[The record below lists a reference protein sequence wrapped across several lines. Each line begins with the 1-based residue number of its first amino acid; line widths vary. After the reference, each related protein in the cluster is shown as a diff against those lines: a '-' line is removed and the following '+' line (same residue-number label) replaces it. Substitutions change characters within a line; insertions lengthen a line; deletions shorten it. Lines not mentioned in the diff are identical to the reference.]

1 MADDAVIRLGYDN
14 SKVRKGAAETRAIM
28 QQTAK
33 GVETS
38 MVKAGGV
45 VSKSPMMAGKG
56 GGGMAQVGMQIQD
69 IAVQM
74 QMGTKAATIFAQ
86 QGSQMASAF
95 GPAGVAIGAT
105 IAVVGGLYT
114 AGDKSNEM
122 FEAMIKNVG
131 DLKAESDKLIKS
143 GSLSEI
149 VAQTTKL
156 ADASKELQKSSDALA
171 TMGGAFAPVAGMAL
185 GGDSPQERMNK
196 LALAASD
203 LEFKR
208 QKLAISSLEVSK
220 EEVELAKLKADGNT
234 EAAEA
239 MEREIALKRKIA
251 QINEQPFSDRTK
263 RQLIKD
269 ETKKSTLEAEGKNRE
284 KYEAEIQKQEQ
295 DQQKAA
301 DEMARAQEKYAAAQL
316 ERITDTETGQEKV
329 NRLTQEYNSLL
340 DEAAKHSASSVQYIE
355 KSAAAQSKEN
365 ELMREKKKLAEE
377 AKEEALSNAQFM
389 DNFRAN
395 RQNIR
400 AGDAEKAK
408 QEQAGN
414 TEFMNDFRVRRDSLR
429 WQERDREEAAQG
441 MQSAFDGNRRTIKG
455 YTGGLKEGRLAQDT
469 GRLSKD
475 TGLLGGGTFNEF
487 FKPRDA
493 AKSGAFKSGMTTN
506 TRTHQG
512 GAGGKPE
519 EKLLT
524 RIADSIESLAAN

>member
-14 SKVRKGAAETRAIM
+14 SKVRAGAMETQAIM
-28 QQTAK
+28 SKTAK
-33 GVETS
+33 GVEKTMS
-38 MVKAGGV
+38 GMGGKKSGGADLKN
-45 VSKSPMMAGKG
+45 VSY
-56 GGGMAQVGMQIQD
+56 QIQD
-69 IAVQM
+69 VAVQL
-74 QMGTKAATIFAQ
+74 QGGTDVAKVFAQ
-86 QGSQMASAF
+86 QGSQIASAF
-95 GPAGVAIGAT
+95 DGVGASIGGV

-114 AGDKSNEM
+114 VGSESNDMFEEMLKNVSDLKTETDKLSNTGGLSDMIAQSEKLQSVQDDLLKSIDNLYTVTGRTVAILGQAAGGESPESRRDKFAEAFNELLEKRRGLVESILLRSNEEVKIAEM
-122 FEAMIKNVG
+122 RATGESEAADELQRQLDIKQKIAKIKERPFSEDAKLQMISNEQKKSAFEAEAKKRVKYAKEIEEE
-131 DLKAESDKLIKS
+131 ESRI
-143 GSLSEI
+143 
-149 VAQTTKL
+149 
-156 ADASKELQKSSDALA
+156 
-171 TMGGAFAPVAGMAL
+171 
-185 GGDSPQERMNK
+185 
-196 LALAASD
+196 
-203 LEFKR
+203 
-208 QKLAISSLEVSK
+208 
-220 EEVELAKLKADGNT
+220 AKD
-234 EAAEA
+234 
-239 MEREIALKRKIA
+239 
-251 QINEQPFSDRTK
+251 
-263 RQLIKD
+263 
-269 ETKKSTLEAEGKNRE
+269 
-284 KYEAEIQKQEQ
+284 
-295 DQQKAA
+295 A

-377 AKEEALSNAQFM
+377 AKTEALSNAQFM

-455 YTGGLKEGRLAQDT
+455 YTGGLKEGLLAQDT

-475 TGLLGGGTFNEF
+475 PRLLGGGTFNEF

>member
-14 SKVRKGAAETRAIM
+14 SKVRAGAMETQAIM
-28 QQTAK
+28 SKTAK
-33 GVETS
+33 GVEKTMS
-38 MVKAGGV
+38 GMGG
-45 VSKSPMMAGKG
+45 KSKG
-56 GGGMAQVGMQIQD
+56 GADWKNVSYQIQD
-69 IAVQM
+69 VAVQM

-86 QGSQMASAF
+86 QGSQVASAF

-114 AGDKSNEM
+114 AGSKTNEM
-122 FEAMIKNVG
+122 FDEMISNVGLLKKESESLAKVGGMSEMVSQTQKIADAQEEMIK
-131 DLKAESDKLIKS
+131 AMEKLGTVS
-143 GSLSEI
+143 GRSI
-149 VAQTTKL
+149 
-156 ADASKELQKSSDALA
+156 ALLGQA
-171 TMGGAFAPVAGMAL
+171 T
-185 GGDSPQERMNK
+185 GGDSPEERKNQ
-196 LALAASD
+196 LAKGFND
-203 LEFKR
+203 L
-208 QKLAISSLEVSK
+208 LEVRKSIVK
-220 EEVELAKLKADGNT
+220 TILDLSGKEVEIEELKAQGNQDAVE
-234 EAAEA
+234 EAQ
-239 MEREIALKRKIA
+239 RQLDLKRKIA
-251 QINEQPFSDRTK
+251 QIKQQPFSDETK
-263 RQLIKD
+263 SQLIGN
-269 ETKKSTLEAEGKNRE
+269 EQKKSGFEAEAKKRI
-284 KYEAEIQKQEQ
+284 KYEKEQQEEES
-295 DQQKAA
+295 K
-301 DEMARAQEKYAAAQL
+301 RAQEADAMAQAQRQYADAQL
-316 ERITDTETGQEKV
+316 ERITDAETGQEKV
-329 NRLTQEYNSLL
+329 NRLTQEYNNLL
-340 DEAAKHSASSVQYIE
+340 DEAAKYSASSVQYIE